1 MERLIMIGVT
11 AVKQQ
16 RSFLPSA
23 SLLLTALVLSACG
36 GTDHMTAPR
45 TAGAT
50 AGPSFSAARSEG
62 SDDAAGAVYTLT
74 NGATGNAVIA
84 FTRAPGGALTPLATY
99 ATGGR
104 GIGGTIDPLQSQ
116 YAVLL
121 DENHDALFAVNAGS
135 NEVSSFRVDESGA
148 LDLAGTVSS
157 GGQTP
162 ISVAEH
168 GHLLYVLNTGD
179 NTVSGFRVA
188 GNARLVA
195 LANSTRSLASGANGA
210 AAVRFTPDGRFL
222 IVSERV
228 SNRLQ
233 TFPVAPDGR
242 LGEPVVSAASGGAS
256 FGFDITA
263 RDQPIV
269 SETQGSLT
277 SYALNTETAALTP
290 ITASIPTGGKAAC
303 WVTITADGAFAYTT
317 NAGSNF
323 LSGFAVDASGHL
335 TALTANGRTG
345 ESGAGA
351 TPIDLDHVGT
361 RFLYVLDAGRGT
373 IGLFAIGSNGSLSAG
388 TDAPAGAPASGLQG
402 LAAY

>member
-1 MERLIMIGVT
+1 MIGVT
-11 AVKQQ
+11 AVKPQ

-23 SLLLTALVLSACG
+23 SLLLTALVVSACG
-36 GTDHMTAPR
+36 GADHMTAPL
-45 TAGAT
+45 TVGT
-50 AGPSFSAARSEG
+50 TEGPSFSAARLEG
-62 SDDAAGAVYTLT
+62 NDDAGGAVYTIT
-74 NGATGNAVIA
+74 NGATANAVVA
-84 FTRAPGGALTPLATY
+84 FTRAPSGALTPLATY

-104 GIGGTIDPLQSQ
+104 GTGGTIDPLQSQ
-116 YAVLL
+116 FAVLL
-121 DENHDALFAVNAGS
+121 DESHDALFTVNAGS

-162 ISVAEH
+162 ISVAER

-195 LANSTRSLASGANGA
+195 LPNSTRSLASGANGA

-228 SNRLQ
+228 SNRLE
-233 TFPVAPDGR
+233 TFPVTPDGR

-256 FGFDITA
+256 FGFDITP

-290 ITASIPTGGKAAC
+290 ITASIPTHGKAAC

-317 NAGSNF
+317 NAASNF

-351 TPIDLDHVGT
+351 TPIDLDHVGA
-361 RFLYVLDAGRGT
+361 RLLYVLNAGRGT
-373 IGLFAIGSNGSLSAG
+373 IGRFAIGSDGSLNAA
-388 TDAPAGAPASGLQG
+388 TDVRAGAPASGLQG